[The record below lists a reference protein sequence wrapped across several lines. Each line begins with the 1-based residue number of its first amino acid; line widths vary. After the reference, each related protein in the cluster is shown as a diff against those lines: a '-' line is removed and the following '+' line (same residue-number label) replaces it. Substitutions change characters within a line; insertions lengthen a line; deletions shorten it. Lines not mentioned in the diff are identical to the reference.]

1 MKTEVYSWRVSTE
14 IKTGMEQEA
23 RRRDISLS
31 AALDL
36 AAKDWL
42 AKAGAANDPAEE
54 QLRLHRAAS
63 ECFGVL
69 SSGDARRSEKA
80 RQAVQQRLRRRHGR

>member
-1 MKTEVYSWRVSTE
+1 VKTEVYSWRVSTE
-14 IKTGMEQEA
+14 IKTGLEREA

-31 AALDL
+31 AAFDL

-42 AKAGAANDPAEE
+42 TSAANDPAEE
-54 QLRLHRAAS
+54 RQRLQRAAW
-63 ECFGVL
+63 ECL

-80 RQAVQQRLRRRHGR
+80 RQGVQLRLRRRHGR